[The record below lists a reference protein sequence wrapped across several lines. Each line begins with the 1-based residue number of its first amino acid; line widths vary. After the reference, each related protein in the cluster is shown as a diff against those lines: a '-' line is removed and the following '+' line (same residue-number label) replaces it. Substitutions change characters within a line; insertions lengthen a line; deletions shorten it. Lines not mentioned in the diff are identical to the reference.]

1 MKRTLRSILALT
13 LAICSML
20 GSLSALAETVCVM
33 QSATVYATPGD
44 ASSAVGT
51 LPAGTVLTRDAA
63 KSGWSRVRQGGNTA
77 FMRSEDLTVPKACK
91 VTAYAQSETALYRSF
106 TEDSDKLATISA
118 GSTVLVAATA
128 GEWGYA
134 QSNGKTGFVKL
145 SALTPD
151 APRADAPD
159 SSVQTM
165 NVTAYAS
172 KDGAKVYNAKGKAL
186 GSVPLNTAVTV
197 KAVRDNL
204 CLVERCGVTA
214 VMYASDLSTEKTE
227 VSQDSGVTTI
237 SPKTYYVSSDGAK
250 VYSGSG
256 KVIATLPL
264 NFAVTVS
271 AYNDTHARV
280 SSGKNVGFMLRS
292 ELSETQTAQ
301 TPAVTEISPK
311 TYYVL
316 NNGAKVAD
324 ASGRELG
331 TLSAGTAVT
340 VDAYTDTL
348 ARVSANGSTGF
359 MLKTDLTDTK
369 PAETPAVTE
378 ISPKTYYVLNNGA
391 KVADASGRELGT
403 LSAGTAVTVD
413 AYTDTLA
420 RVSANGSTGFMLKT
434 DLTDTKPAETPAV
447 TEISPK
453 TYYVLNNG
461 AKVADASGREIGT
474 LSAGT
479 AVTVDAYTDTLARV
493 SANGSTGF
501 MLKTDLTD
509 TKPAQTL
516 QYGDKGEA
524 VEKVQSRLLELGY
537 FTGSVGGNYLDLTK
551 SAVAAFQSAAKL
563 NVTGIVDAQ
572 TLAKMFADD
581 APKAPRKDDS
591 GSTNAGTT
599 TARPATGTAV
609 EADWWKSDIQ
619 SIYARGTTATVT
631 DVETGI
637 AWNEYR
643 GGGTNHAD
651 VQPATAAD
659 TANMKK
665 ACGSWSWKRRAIFVT
680 INGVNYA
687 ASMNCMPHGSG
698 SIKDNNFN
706 GHHCIHFTNSR
717 THGSNKVCSLHQAAI
732 KKALNATL

>member
-145 SALTPD
+145 SALTTD
-151 APRADAPD
+151 APKADAPD

-214 VMYASDLSTEKTE
+214 VMYASDLSTGKTE
-227 VSQDSGVTTI
+227 VSKDSGVTTI

-324 ASGRELG
+324 ASGREIG

-348 ARVSANGSTGF
+348 ARVSANGGTGF

-391 KVADASGRELGT
+391 KVADASGREL
-403 LSAGTAVTVD
+403 
-413 AYTDTLA
+413 
-420 RVSANGSTGFMLKT
+420 
-434 DLTDTKPAETPAV
+434 
-447 TEISPK
+447 
-453 TYYVLNNG
+453 
-461 AKVADASGREIGT
+461 GT

-551 SAVAAFQSAAKL
+551 SAVAAFQSATKL

-591 GSTNAGTT
+591 GSTNTGTT

-732 KKALNATL
+732 KKALNTTL

>member
-145 SALTPD
+145 SALTTD

-214 VMYASDLSTEKTE
+214 VMYASDLSTGKTE

-301 TPAVTEISPK
+301 
-311 TYYVL
+311 
-316 NNGAKVAD
+316 
-324 ASGRELG
+324 
-331 TLSAGTAVT
+331 
-340 VDAYTDTL
+340 
-348 ARVSANGSTGF
+348 
-359 MLKTDLTDTK
+359 
-369 PAETPAVTE
+369 
-378 ISPKTYYVLNNGA
+378 
-391 KVADASGRELGT
+391 
-403 LSAGTAVTVD
+403 
-413 AYTDTLA
+413 
-420 RVSANGSTGFMLKT
+420 
-434 DLTDTKPAETPAV
+434 TPAV

-732 KKALNATL
+732 KKALNTTL

>member
-145 SALTPD
+145 SALTTD

-214 VMYASDLSTEKTE
+214 VMYASDLSTGKTE

-311 TYYVL
+311 TC
-316 NNGAKVAD
+316 
-324 ASGRELG
+324 
-331 TLSAGTAVT
+331 
-340 VDAYTDTL
+340 
-348 ARVSANGSTGF
+348 
-359 MLKTDLTDTK
+359 
-369 PAETPAVTE
+369 
-378 ISPKTYYVLNNGA
+378 
-391 KVADASGRELGT
+391 
-403 LSAGTAVTVD
+403 
-413 AYTDTLA
+413 
-420 RVSANGSTGFMLKT
+420 
-434 DLTDTKPAETPAV
+434 
-447 TEISPK
+447 
-453 TYYVLNNG
+453 YVLNNG

-732 KKALNATL
+732 KKALNTTL

>member
-77 FMRSEDLTVPKACK
+77 FMRSEDLTVPKTCK

-145 SALTPD
+145 SALTTD

-227 VSQDSGVTTI
+227 ASQDSGVTTI

-301 TPAVTEISPK
+301 TPAVTEISPR
-311 TYYVL
+311 TC
-316 NNGAKVAD
+316 
-324 ASGRELG
+324 
-331 TLSAGTAVT
+331 
-340 VDAYTDTL
+340 
-348 ARVSANGSTGF
+348 
-359 MLKTDLTDTK
+359 
-369 PAETPAVTE
+369 
-378 ISPKTYYVLNNGA
+378 
-391 KVADASGRELGT
+391 
-403 LSAGTAVTVD
+403 
-413 AYTDTLA
+413 
-420 RVSANGSTGFMLKT
+420 
-434 DLTDTKPAETPAV
+434 
-447 TEISPK
+447 
-453 TYYVLNNG
+453 YVLNNG

-698 SIKDNNFN
+698 SITNNNFN

-732 KKALNATL
+732 KKALNTTL

>member
-1 MKRTLRSILALT
+1 MKRMLRSILALT
-13 LAICSML
+13 LAICSIF

-33 QSATVYATPGD
+33 KSAAVYAAPGD
-44 ASSAVGT
+44 ASSALGT

-63 KSGWSRVRQGGNTA
+63 KNGWSRVLKDGNVA
-77 FMRSEDLTVPKACK
+77 FMRSEDLAVAKACR

-106 TEDSDKLATISA
+106 TEDSEKLATISA
-118 GSTVLVAATA
+118 GSTVLVAAIA
-128 GEWGYA
+128 GDWGYA
-134 QSNGKTGFVKL
+134 RCDGKTGFVQI
-145 SALTPD
+145 SALTTD
-151 APRADAPD
+151 APKAEADD
-159 SSVQTM
+159 SDVQTM

-172 KDGAKVYNAKGKAL
+172 KDGAKVYNFKGKAL

-197 KAVRDNL
+197 KAVHDNL
-204 CLVERCGVTA
+204 CLVERGGATA

-227 VSQDSGVTTI
+227 VAPNSGVTVIEAT
-237 SPKTYYVSSDGAK
+237 TFYVRGDGAK

-256 KVIATLPL
+256 KVIAELSA
-264 NFAVTVS
+264 NFAVTVT

-292 ELSETQTAQ
+292 DLSQTAAEAPAE
-301 TPAVTEISPK
+301 TPAVTEISPA
-311 TYYVL
+311 TFYVRSD
-316 NNGAKVAD
+316 GAKVAD
-324 ASGRELG
+324 ASGAVVA

-359 MLKTDLTDTK
+359 MLKTDLTD
-369 PAETPAVTE
+369 A
-378 ISPKTYYVLNNGA
+378 
-391 KVADASGRELGT
+391 
-403 LSAGTAVTVD
+403 
-413 AYTDTLA
+413 
-420 RVSANGSTGFMLKT
+420 
-434 DLTDTKPAETPAV
+434 
-447 TEISPK
+447 
-453 TYYVLNNG
+453 
-461 AKVADASGREIGT
+461 
-474 LSAGT
+474 
-479 AVTVDAYTDTLARV
+479 
-493 SANGSTGF
+493 
-501 MLKTDLTD
+501 
-509 TKPAQTL
+509 KPAQTL

-524 VEKVQSRLLELGY
+524 VEKVQARLLALGY

-563 NVTGIVDAQ
+563 NVTGVVDAE

-581 APKAPRKDDS
+581 APKAPRKDNS
-591 GSTNAGTT
+591 GSTNPGTT
-599 TARPATGTAV
+599 TAKPATGTAV
-609 EADWWKSDIQ
+609 EADWWTSGIQ
-619 SIYARGTTATVT
+619 SIFARGTTATIT

-698 SIKDNNFN
+698 SITNNNFD

-732 KKALNATL
+732 KKALNTTL

>member
-63 KSGWSRVRQGGNTA
+63 KSGWSRVQRGGNTA

-106 TEDSDKLATISA
+106 TEDSDKLATLSA

-145 SALTPD
+145 SALTTD
-151 APRADAPD
+151 APKADAPD

-172 KDGAKVYNAKGKAL
+172 KDGAKVYNAKGRAL

-227 VSQDSGVTTI
+227 VPQDSGVTTI

-301 TPAVTEISPK
+301 TPAITEISPK

-324 ASGRELG
+324 ASG
-331 TLSAGTAVT
+331 
-340 VDAYTDTL
+340 
-348 ARVSANGSTGF
+348 
-359 MLKTDLTDTK
+359 K
-369 PAETPAVTE
+369 
-378 ISPKTYYVLNNGA
+378 
-391 KVADASGRELGT
+391 
-403 LSAGTAVTVD
+403 
-413 AYTDTLA
+413 
-420 RVSANGSTGFMLKT
+420 
-434 DLTDTKPAETPAV
+434 
-447 TEISPK
+447 
-453 TYYVLNNG
+453 
-461 AKVADASGREIGT
+461 EIGT

-591 GSTNAGTT
+591 GSTNTGTT
-599 TARPATGTAV
+599 TAKPATGTAV

-732 KKALNATL
+732 KKALNTTL

>member
-77 FMRSEDLTVPKACK
+77 FMRSEDLTVPKTCK

-145 SALTPD
+145 SALTTD

-214 VMYASDLSTEKTE
+214 VMYASDLSTGKTE

-369 PAETPAVTE
+369 PAQTPAVTE

-434 DLTDTKPAETPAV
+434 DLTDTKPAQ
-447 TEISPK
+447 
-453 TYYVLNNG
+453 
-461 AKVADASGREIGT
+461 
-474 LSAGT
+474 
-479 AVTVDAYTDTLARV
+479 
-493 SANGSTGF
+493 
-501 MLKTDLTD
+501 M
-509 TKPAQTL
+509 L

>member
-134 QSNGKTGFVKL
+134 QSNGKTGFVTL
-145 SALTPD
+145 SALTTD

-172 KDGAKVYNAKGKAL
+172 KDGAKVYNAKGKTL

-214 VMYASDLSTEKTE
+214 VMYASDLSTGKTE

-256 KVIATLPL
+256 KVIAALPL

-348 ARVSANGSTGF
+348 ARVSANGS
-359 MLKTDLTDTK
+359 
-369 PAETPAVTE
+369 
-378 ISPKTYYVLNNGA
+378 I
-391 KVADASGRELGT
+391 
-403 LSAGTAVTVD
+403 
-413 AYTDTLA
+413 
-420 RVSANGSTGFMLKT
+420 GFMLKT

-493 SANGSTGF
+493 SANGGTGF

-732 KKALNATL
+732 KKALNTTL

>member
-145 SALTPD
+145 SALTTD
-151 APRADAPD
+151 APKADAPD

-214 VMYASDLSTEKTE
+214 VMYASDLSTGKTE

-237 SPKTYYVSSDGAK
+237 SPKTYYVSIDGAK
-250 VYSGSG
+250 VYGGSG
-256 KVIATLPL
+256 KVIAALPL

-348 ARVSANGSTGF
+348 ARVSANGG
-359 MLKTDLTDTK
+359 
-369 PAETPAVTE
+369 
-378 ISPKTYYVLNNGA
+378 
-391 KVADASGRELGT
+391 
-403 LSAGTAVTVD
+403 
-413 AYTDTLA
+413 
-420 RVSANGSTGFMLKT
+420 
-434 DLTDTKPAETPAV
+434 
-447 TEISPK
+447 
-453 TYYVLNNG
+453 
-461 AKVADASGREIGT
+461 
-474 LSAGT
+474 
-479 AVTVDAYTDTLARV
+479 
-493 SANGSTGF
+493 TGF

-599 TARPATGTAV
+599 TARPANGTAV

-732 KKALNATL
+732 KKALNTTL

>member
-44 ASSAVGT
+44 ASSVVGT

-369 PAETPAVTE
+369 PA
-378 ISPKTYYVLNNGA
+378 
-391 KVADASGRELGT
+391 
-403 LSAGTAVTVD
+403 
-413 AYTDTLA
+413 
-420 RVSANGSTGFMLKT
+420 
-434 DLTDTKPAETPAV
+434 
-447 TEISPK
+447 
-453 TYYVLNNG
+453 
-461 AKVADASGREIGT
+461 
-474 LSAGT
+474 
-479 AVTVDAYTDTLARV
+479 
-493 SANGSTGF
+493 
-501 MLKTDLTD
+501 
-509 TKPAQTL
+509 QTL

-563 NVTGIVDAQ
+563 NVTGIVDAE

-732 KKALNATL
+732 KKALNTTL

>member
-128 GEWGYA
+128 GEWAYA

-145 SALTPD
+145 SALTTD

-165 NVTAYAS
+165 NGTAYAS

-324 ASGRELG
+324 ASGRE
-331 TLSAGTAVT
+331 
-340 VDAYTDTL
+340 
-348 ARVSANGSTGF
+348 
-359 MLKTDLTDTK
+359 
-369 PAETPAVTE
+369 
-378 ISPKTYYVLNNGA
+378 
-391 KVADASGRELGT
+391 
-403 LSAGTAVTVD
+403 
-413 AYTDTLA
+413 
-420 RVSANGSTGFMLKT
+420 
-434 DLTDTKPAETPAV
+434 
-447 TEISPK
+447 
-453 TYYVLNNG
+453 
-461 AKVADASGREIGT
+461 IGT

-493 SANGSTGF
+493 SANGGTGF

-509 TKPAQTL
+509 TQPAPPR
-516 QYGDKGEA
+516 QYGD
-524 VEKVQSRLLELGY
+524 
-537 FTGSVGGNYLDLTK
+537 
-551 SAVAAFQSAAKL
+551 
-563 NVTGIVDAQ
+563 
-572 TLAKMFADD
+572 
-581 APKAPRKDDS
+581 
-591 GSTNAGTT
+591 
-599 TARPATGTAV
+599 
-609 EADWWKSDIQ
+609 
-619 SIYARGTTATVT
+619 
-631 DVETGI
+631 
-637 AWNEYR
+637 
-643 GGGTNHAD
+643 
-651 VQPATAAD
+651 
-659 TANMKK
+659 
-665 ACGSWSWKRRAIFVT
+665 
-680 INGVNYA
+680 
-687 ASMNCMPHGSG
+687 
-698 SIKDNNFN
+698 
-706 GHHCIHFTNSR
+706 
-717 THGSNKVCSLHQAAI
+717 
-732 KKALNATL
+732 

>member
-77 FMRSEDLTVPKACK
+77 FMRSEDLTVPKTCK

-145 SALTPD
+145 SALTTD

-214 VMYASDLSTEKTE
+214 VMYASDLSTGKTE

-369 PAETPAVTE
+369 PAQ
-378 ISPKTYYVLNNGA
+378 
-391 KVADASGRELGT
+391 
-403 LSAGTAVTVD
+403 
-413 AYTDTLA
+413 
-420 RVSANGSTGFMLKT
+420 M
-434 DLTDTKPAETPAV
+434 
-447 TEISPK
+447 
-453 TYYVLNNG
+453 
-461 AKVADASGREIGT
+461 
-474 LSAGT
+474 
-479 AVTVDAYTDTLARV
+479 
-493 SANGSTGF
+493 
-501 MLKTDLTD
+501 
-509 TKPAQTL
+509 L

>member
-44 ASSAVGT
+44 ASSAVGM

-106 TEDSDKLATISA
+106 TEDSDKLATISV

-145 SALTPD
+145 SALTTD

-214 VMYASDLSTEKTE
+214 VMYASDLSTGKTE

-324 ASGRELG
+324 ASGRE
-331 TLSAGTAVT
+331 
-340 VDAYTDTL
+340 
-348 ARVSANGSTGF
+348 
-359 MLKTDLTDTK
+359 
-369 PAETPAVTE
+369 
-378 ISPKTYYVLNNGA
+378 
-391 KVADASGRELGT
+391 
-403 LSAGTAVTVD
+403 
-413 AYTDTLA
+413 
-420 RVSANGSTGFMLKT
+420 
-434 DLTDTKPAETPAV
+434 
-447 TEISPK
+447 
-453 TYYVLNNG
+453 
-461 AKVADASGREIGT
+461 IGT

-509 TKPAQTL
+509 TKPAQL
-516 QYGDKGEA
+516 
-524 VEKVQSRLLELGY
+524 S
-537 FTGSVGGNYLDLTK
+537 
-551 SAVAAFQSAAKL
+551 
-563 NVTGIVDAQ
+563 
-572 TLAKMFADD
+572 
-581 APKAPRKDDS
+581 P
-591 GSTNAGTT
+591 
-599 TARPATGTAV
+599 
-609 EADWWKSDIQ
+609 
-619 SIYARGTTATVT
+619 
-631 DVETGI
+631 
-637 AWNEYR
+637 
-643 GGGTNHAD
+643 
-651 VQPATAAD
+651 
-659 TANMKK
+659 
-665 ACGSWSWKRRAIFVT
+665 
-680 INGVNYA
+680 
-687 ASMNCMPHGSG
+687 
-698 SIKDNNFN
+698 
-706 GHHCIHFTNSR
+706 IH
-717 THGSNKVCSLHQAAI
+717 I
-732 KKALNATL
+732 

>member
-13 LAICSML
+13 LVICSML

-63 KSGWSRVRQGGNTA
+63 KSGWSRVQRGGNTA

-106 TEDSDKLATISA
+106 TEDSDKLATLSA

-145 SALTPD
+145 SALTTD
-151 APRADAPD
+151 APKADAPD

-292 ELSETQTAQ
+292 ELSESQTAQ
-301 TPAVTEISPK
+301 TPAITEISPK
-311 TYYVL
+311 TYYVQ

-324 ASGRELG
+324 ASG
-331 TLSAGTAVT
+331 
-340 VDAYTDTL
+340 
-348 ARVSANGSTGF
+348 
-359 MLKTDLTDTK
+359 K
-369 PAETPAVTE
+369 
-378 ISPKTYYVLNNGA
+378 
-391 KVADASGRELGT
+391 
-403 LSAGTAVTVD
+403 
-413 AYTDTLA
+413 
-420 RVSANGSTGFMLKT
+420 
-434 DLTDTKPAETPAV
+434 
-447 TEISPK
+447 
-453 TYYVLNNG
+453 
-461 AKVADASGREIGT
+461 EIGT

-591 GSTNAGTT
+591 GSTNTGTT

-732 KKALNATL
+732 KKALNTTL

>member
-145 SALTPD
+145 SALTTD

-172 KDGAKVYNAKGKAL
+172 KDGAKVYNTKGKAL

-214 VMYASDLSTEKTE
+214 VMYASDLSTGKTE

-301 TPAVTEISPK
+301 SPAVTEISPK

-324 ASGRELG
+324 ASGREIG
-331 TLSAGTAVT
+331 TL
-340 VDAYTDTL
+340 
-348 ARVSANGSTGF
+348 R
-359 MLKTDLTDTK
+359 
-369 PAETPAVTE
+369 
-378 ISPKTYYVLNNGA
+378 
-391 KVADASGRELGT
+391 
-403 LSAGTAVTVD
+403 AGTAVTVD

-732 KKALNATL
+732 KKALNTTL

>member
-1 MKRTLRSILALT
+1 M
-13 LAICSML
+13 
-20 GSLSALAETVCVM
+20 
-33 QSATVYATPGD
+33 
-44 ASSAVGT
+44 
-51 LPAGTVLTRDAA
+51 
-63 KSGWSRVRQGGNTA
+63 
-77 FMRSEDLTVPKACK
+77 
-91 VTAYAQSETALYRSF
+91 
-106 TEDSDKLATISA
+106 
-118 GSTVLVAATA
+118 
-128 GEWGYA
+128 
-134 QSNGKTGFVKL
+134 
-145 SALTPD
+145 
-151 APRADAPD
+151 
-159 SSVQTM
+159 
-165 NVTAYAS
+165 
-172 KDGAKVYNAKGKAL
+172 
-186 GSVPLNTAVTV
+186 
-197 KAVRDNL
+197 
-204 CLVERCGVTA
+204 
-214 VMYASDLSTEKTE
+214 
-227 VSQDSGVTTI
+227 
-237 SPKTYYVSSDGAK
+237 
-250 VYSGSG
+250 
-256 KVIATLPL
+256 
-264 NFAVTVS
+264 
-271 AYNDTHARV
+271 
-280 SSGKNVGFMLRS
+280 
-292 ELSETQTAQ
+292 
-301 TPAVTEISPK
+301 
-311 TYYVL
+311 
-316 NNGAKVAD
+316 
-324 ASGRELG
+324 
-331 TLSAGTAVT
+331 
-340 VDAYTDTL
+340 
-348 ARVSANGSTGF
+348 
-359 MLKTDLTDTK
+359 
-369 PAETPAVTE
+369 
-378 ISPKTYYVLNNGA
+378 
-391 KVADASGRELGT
+391 
-403 LSAGTAVTVD
+403 
-413 AYTDTLA
+413 
-420 RVSANGSTGFMLKT
+420 
-434 DLTDTKPAETPAV
+434 
-447 TEISPK
+447 
-453 TYYVLNNG
+453 
-461 AKVADASGREIGT
+461 
-474 LSAGT
+474 
-479 AVTVDAYTDTLARV
+479 TVDAYTDTLARV

-563 NVTGIVDAQ
+563 NVTGVVDAQ

-591 GSTNAGTT
+591 GSANTGTT

-732 KKALNATL
+732 KKALNTTL